1 MDKIF
6 QYLPDINLGYYKN
19 IDKIYV
25 LGDIHGDLNKFLSFL
40 KSINIIK
47 SFKYPKDYNA
57 YNRSFNQITND
68 VNEYI
73 TFNNNYLAKLK
84 NICIIQLGD
93 ITDGHLSCSRFGHDY
108 INNDI
113 GIYAVIDTII
123 KKFKKLKNNCHFVL
137 IIGNHDIENIFN
149 IIGYDNKSKYVYC
162 SDDNLVDD
170 NMLYNSWGNYSLN
183 SNEVLITNKSKKEKL
198 TLNKLQKRNEYL
210 TNHFDIFHNIY
221 FIVQINDKVFSH
233 TVLYKYVLDKL
244 EKHIQYINNYNIIDC
259 LNAMLKYCMMKLTKK
274 VLTSKKEI
282 EDLLDDSFIIQQL
295 FNMVSTRSKDDLS
308 LINEDDMIY
317 FNDVHHYFVGH
328 EVQDEI
334 NKIKHSMFDLYIYYI
349 DIGISKSLYNIN
361 TKTKYY
367 YVIINE
373 LNNKLQKCNDIKC
386 VSI

>member
-1 MDKIF
+1 MEKLYNYF
-6 QYLPDINLGYYKN
+6 KDINLGYYTN

-40 KSINIIK
+40 KSIKIIK
-47 SFKYPKDYNA
+47 SSSFPKYYDVYKQCKNGEDIKKLNEDIIDYIE
-57 YNRSFNQITND
+57 FD
-68 VNEYI
+68 DD
-73 TFNNNYLAKLK
+73 YLTSLR
-84 NICIIQLGD
+84 NICIVQLGD
-93 ITDGHLSCSRFGHDY
+93 ITDGHLNCNMLYNSKFDYSNVKY

-113 GIYAVIDTII
+113 AIYAVINAIM
-123 KKFKKLKNNCHFVL
+123 KKFKELKHNCHFVL

-244 EKHIQYINNYNIIDC
+244 EKHIQYINNYNI
-259 LNAMLKYCMMKLTKK
+259 NYT
-274 VLTSKKEI
+274 
-282 EDLLDDSFIIQQL
+282 
-295 FNMVSTRSKDDLS
+295 
-308 LINEDDMIY
+308 
-317 FNDVHHYFVGH
+317 
-328 EVQDEI
+328 
-334 NKIKHSMFDLYIYYI
+334 
-349 DIGISKSLYNIN
+349 
-361 TKTKYY
+361 
-367 YVIINE
+367 
-373 LNNKLQKCNDIKC
+373 
-386 VSI
+386 